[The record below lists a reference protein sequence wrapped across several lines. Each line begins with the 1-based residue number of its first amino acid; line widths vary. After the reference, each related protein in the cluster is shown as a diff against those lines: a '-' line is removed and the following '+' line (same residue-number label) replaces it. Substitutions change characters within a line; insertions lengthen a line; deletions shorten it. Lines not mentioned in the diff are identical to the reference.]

1 MAWVAVS
8 KQGQEFIS
16 ISKPIRATDEDN
28 YHGWKDTFV
37 EISLC
42 SGSIKKLIG
51 RELSWNDE
59 PVELKKEQLMFGF
72 YVILTI
78 VVLFIAFMGG
88 SYRLFN
94 W

>member
-1 MAWVAVS
+1 MWGRVLRAKILESKIGGIVMAWVAVS
-8 KQGQEFIS
+8 KQGKEFIS

-59 PVELKKEQLMFGF
+59 PVELQEE
-72 YVILTI
+72 
-78 VVLFIAFMGG
+78 
-88 SYRLFN
+88 
-94 W
+94 

>member
-1 MAWVAVS
+1 MAWVAVF

-16 ISKPIRATDEDN
+16 KSKPIRVTDEDN
-28 YHGWKDTFV
+28 CHGWKDTSV

-59 PVELKKEQLMFGF
+59 PVELQ
-72 YVILTI
+72 
-78 VVLFIAFMGG
+78 
-88 SYRLFN
+88 
-94 W
+94 